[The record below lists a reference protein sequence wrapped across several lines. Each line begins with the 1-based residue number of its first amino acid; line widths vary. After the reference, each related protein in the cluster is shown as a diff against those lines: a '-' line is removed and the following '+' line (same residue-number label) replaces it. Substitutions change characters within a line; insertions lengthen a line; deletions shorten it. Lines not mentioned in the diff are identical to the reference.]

1 MKWLLDP
8 RLIFFLLSAPV
19 AVWLLVRYYFKAPH
33 PKLRP
38 KAGEMALLSLLAFL
52 FCAGGSL
59 LLGFIMADPDQFVLK
74 DGDLPSFSLPGADGG
89 SSASDILSGESRN
102 PFRVEKVDPFKP
114 KDE

>member
-8 RLIFFLLSAPV
+8 RLIFFLLSTPV

-38 KAGEMALLSLLAFL
+38 KAGEMALLGLLAFF

-59 LLGFIMADPDQFVLK
+59 LLGFIMADADQFVLK
-74 DGDLPSFSLPGADGG
+74 DGDLPSLGGPSGGG
-89 SSASDILSGESRN
+89 STIDSGSDSPASN

-114 KDE
+114 KE